1 MADSVATVGV
11 HRVHA
16 TRAATMSRSG
26 TLWRDMRI
34 RMSSSSS
41 SGSSGGGGSE
51 NMCNNVFIC
60 ECLFLVTFL
69 YNLLALFIL
78 SKLFLLLRLFV
89 IFCVAVVRVFA
100 CAASGVEISF

>member
-11 HRVHA
+11 HSVHA
-16 TRAATMSRSG
+16 TRAATMSRCG

-34 RMSSSSS
+34 RMSS
-41 SGSSGGGGSE
+41 SSGGGGSE